1 MKQGGV
7 SRYSVKKFLTQSAE
21 NLRREHFC
29 VSLISG
35 AQRKM
40 PMRGISRF
48 SREILLSHSTEK
60 LHRGTF
66 LFYTSFLGSKYFMDR
81 WWGVKELGMSGCS
94 VRKFLSQSTEK
105 LRREHFRN
113 SLISGAQRRMPM
125 RGISRFSKESLL
137 SHSTENFRRGTFLR
151 FTSFWYRENFMDKRG
166 EDGRSITTF
175 YQFFLSHRTGKLC
188 RGTFLFPTKFL
199 ASKYFMVKRW
209 GVNEGGVSRY
219 PFKSF

>member
-1 MKQGGV
+1 MSG
-7 SRYSVKKFLTQSAE
+7 YSVRKFLSQSTE
-21 NLRREHFC
+21 KLHREHFR

-48 SREILLSHSTEK
+48 SKEILLSHSTEK

-81 WWGVKELGMSGCS
+81 WWGVKELGMTGCS

-151 FTSFWYRENFMDKRG
+151 FT
-166 EDGRSITTF
+166 
-175 YQFFLSHRTGKLC
+175 
-188 RGTFLFPTKFL
+188 KFL
-199 ASKYFMVKRW
+199 VPRKFY
-209 GVNEGGVSRY
+209 G
-219 PFKSF
+219 